1 MRTLPV
7 LAVIAAA
14 ALLLGGCAGDPAA
27 TSTSAPATSSAP
39 SGSISVSAAASLK
52 SAFDDAIAAFTRAHP
67 GVTIRP
73 DYDGSSTLATQI
85 IGGAPVDVFA
95 SADQANMAKVTDAGL
110 AQDAV
115 LFASNTLVIV
125 VPAGNPAR
133 IRTLQDLARPSV
145 KVVLCAPAVPCGAA
159 SRKLLADAGVK
170 VTPVSSEQNVTAVL
184 TKIRNDEA
192 DAGLVYVTDAKTTG
206 QVQAI
211 APAGAADVV
220 NHYPIAV
227 LDHAPNP
234 ALARAFVAFVTS
246 PAGQRILATYG
257 FAKP

>member
-7 LAVIAAA
+7 LAAVAAA
-14 ALLLGGCAGDPAA
+14 GLLLGGCAGEPAA
-27 TSTSAPATSSAP
+27 TTPTPSAASTTL

-52 SAFDDAIAAFTRAHP
+52 SAFDDAITAFTAQHP
-67 GVTIRP
+67 GVTITP
-73 DYDGSSTLATQI
+73 NYDGSSTLATQI

-95 SADQANMAKVTDAGL
+95 SADQANMAKVTGAGL
-110 AQDAV
+110 AKDPV

-125 VPAGNPAR
+125 VPERNPAH

-145 KVVLCAPAVPCGAA
+145 TVVLCAPAVPCGAA
-159 SRKLLADAGVK
+159 SRKLLANAGVK
-170 VTPVSSEQNVTAVL
+170 VTPASSEQNVTAVL

-206 QVQAI
+206 QVRAI

-227 LDHAPNP
+227 LDHASNP
-234 ALARAFVAFVTS
+234 ALARAFVDFVTS